1 MSSVLAPVVTQAIA
15 QQIQNSPHEVA
26 DVLAP
31 EMAAAI
37 RKQVKLKSEAM
48 VDALYPVIGSTISTA
63 IAETM
68 REINTK
74 VEKAFSPEAIT
85 RKIRARIQGVS
96 DAELL
101 LAETMPFKVRAIFL
115 IHKSTG
121 LLIAEVQQ
129 SGQQALEP
137 EMIAGM
143 LTAIRSF
150 VGEYLSQS
158 DHTSEID
165 EINYGNSKISLEV
178 AGSCYL
184 ATVIDGEPTKAYRR
198 QLLKTFSQIIQDH
211 GDVIEVYTGDPKTIP
226 EDITLALQNTITIA
240 SEPLRKRPPMLA
252 VLASLLLGA
261 IAIPWGI
268 GFYNNQVEAKV
279 EKALFATPE
288 LSVYPLE
295 AQVGLRRLKLAGRV
309 PDEALRNQA
318 EKIANSVVPS
328 LAIENNII
336 SVELPQLPNQVAVNV
351 ATVQTIF
358 NQREDININA
368 QYQGDRVEVTGSVLY
383 PRDLKDVSQ
392 TFAQVPG
399 VKSVINSVQVKP
411 LTLPI
416 KVYFRSY
423 SSQLEEIDLTAKISP
438 IKEILNIYPD
448 TKVTIFGY
456 SDPDQETSVDLA
468 LERAQA
474 AKSALENMGI
484 NSSRLGVRGENGL
497 PPKVSENESNW
508 LRRTAI
514 VTLTAR

>member
-37 RKQVKLKSEAM
+37 RKQVKLKSDAM
-48 VDALYPVIGSTISTA
+48 VDALYPVIGGTISTA

-198 QLLKTFSQIIQDH
+198 QLRKAFSQIIQDH

-240 SEPLRKRPPMLA
+240 SEPLRKRPPILA
-252 VLASLLLGA
+252 VLGSLLLGA

-288 LSVYPLE
+288 LSVYPVE
-295 AQVGLRRLKLAGRV
+295 AQVSWRKLKLAGRV

-351 ATVQTIF
+351 GTVQTIF

-368 QYQGDRVEVTGSVLY
+368 QYQGDRVEVTGSILY
-383 PRDLKDVSQ
+383 PRNLRNISQ
-392 TFAQVPG
+392 TFSQVPG
-399 VKSVINSVQVKP
+399 VKSVINTVQVKP

-416 KVYFRSY
+416 KIYFRSY
-423 SSQLEEIDLTAKISP
+423 SSQLKEIDLTAKISP

-448 TKVTIFGY
+448 TQVTIFGY
-456 SDPDQETSVDLA
+456 SDPDREVSVELA
-468 LERAQA
+468 LERAQTV
-474 AKSALENMGI
+474 KRALESAGI
-484 NSSRLGVRGENGL
+484 NSSRLEVRGENRL
-497 PPKVSENESNW
+497 PPKVSKNESNW

-514 VTLTAR
+514 VTLTAQ

>member
-37 RKQVKLKSEAM
+37 RKQVKLKSDAM

-74 VEKAFSPEAIT
+74 VEKAFSPEAIA

-184 ATVIDGEPTKAYRR
+184 ATVIDGEPTKSYRQ
-198 QLLKTFSQIIQDH
+198 QLRKTFSQIIQDY
-211 GDVIEVYTGDPKTIP
+211 GDVIEVYTGDPQTIP
-226 EDITLALQNTITIA
+226 EDITLALQDTITMA
-240 SEPLRKRPPMLA
+240 SKPLRKGPPMLG

-268 GFYNNQVEAKV
+268 GFYHNQVEVKV

-295 AQVGLRRLKLAGRV
+295 AQLGWRKLKLEGRV
-309 PDEALRNQA
+309 PDEGLRSQA
-318 EKIANSVVPS
+318 EKIANSVIPK

-336 SVELPQLPNQVAVNV
+336 SVELPQLPSQVAINV
-351 ATVQTIF
+351 ATIQTIL
-358 NQREDININA
+358 NQREDININS
-368 QYQGDRVEVTGSVLY
+368 QYQGDGVEVTGSVLY
-383 PRDLKDVSQ
+383 PRDLRNISQ
-392 TFAQVPG
+392 IFSQVPG
-399 VKSVINSVQVKP
+399 VRSVINTVQVKP

-416 KVYFRSY
+416 KIYFRSY

-448 TKVTIFGY
+448 TKVTIIGY
-456 SDPDQETSVDLA
+456 SDPDEEVSVDLA
-468 LERAQA
+468 WRRAEA
-474 AKSALENMGI
+474 VKNALESVGI
-484 NSSRLGVRGENGL
+484 NSSSLEVRGENRL
-497 PPKVSENESNW
+497 PPKVSKNAPSW
-508 LRRTAI
+508 LRRTVI
-514 VTLTAR
+514 VTLEAQ